1 MGFSILILISIWSG
15 TLLVPK
21 LSVSSDSS
29 SVSSD
34 ICSVQFRNM
43 LSPGGGGRGVQV
55 GSSSAKIKDQPSA
68 NQ

>member
-21 LSVSSDSS
+21 LSVSSDKS

-43 LSPGGGGRGVQV
+43 GGRGVQV
-55 GSSSAKIKDQPSA
+55 GSGSAKIKDQSSA

>member
-21 LSVSSDSS
+21 LSVSSDKS

-43 LSPGGGGRGVQV
+43 LSPGGGGEG
-55 GSSSAKIKDQPSA
+55 GSGGFRFS
-68 NQ
+68 

>member
-21 LSVSSDSS
+21 LSVSSDKS

-43 LSPGGGGRGVQV
+43 LSPGGGVPV
-55 GSSSAKIKDQPSA
+55 GSGSAKIKDQPSA

>member
-21 LSVSSDSS
+21 LSVSSDKS

-43 LSPGGGGRGVQV
+43 LSPGGGGGVPV
-55 GSSSAKIKDQPSA
+55 GSGSAKIKDQPSA

>member
-21 LSVSSDSS
+21 LSVSSDKS

-43 LSPGGGGRGVQV
+43 LSPGFGGV
-55 GSSSAKIKDQPSA
+55 GLGFD
-68 NQ
+68 